1 MVDYK
6 NTFLKCQTSL
16 VVKTTSL
23 ELENFIKEVTGF
35 HFPVLG
41 RLKDGSETDSQY
53 EINGHLDENYDT
65 KNKWNH
71 FKETGD
77 YDIYFTVEDVLNGL
91 TSDGMINCGIYI
103 IKVVDHINSTQD
115 LLTSDAKDVL
125 HGACID
131 VCNAIRHTKHSNLH
145 MDMVSAVWDAAN
157 KVLRAHT
164 KNS

>member
-23 ELENFIKEVTGF
+23 ELENFIKEVTGY
-35 HFPVLG
+35 PYPILD
-41 RLKDGSETDSQY
+41 LLDGNKRTQVIDIEST
-53 EINGHLDENYDT
+53 YDYCLQS
-65 KNKWNH
+65 WNH

-77 YDIYFTVEDVLNGL
+77 VNSYASINDALYGL
-91 TSDGMINCGIYI
+91 AKDGNINYGTYHIEI
-103 IKVVDHINSTQD
+103 VVHDKKD

-125 HGACID
+125 YDACID

-157 KVLRAHT
+157 KVLRAHA